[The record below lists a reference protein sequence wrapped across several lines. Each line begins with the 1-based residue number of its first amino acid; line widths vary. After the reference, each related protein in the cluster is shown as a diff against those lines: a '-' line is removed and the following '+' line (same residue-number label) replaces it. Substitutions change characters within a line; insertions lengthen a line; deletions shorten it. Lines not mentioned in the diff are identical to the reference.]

1 MGLISGPC
9 CLRLELGR
17 SVQRFKLYGE
27 LLLIFDSL
35 SPWIQVWGELLMNSS
50 FVAVNSA
57 DTGPAGTARQ
67 TAPGYREP
75 FVARTCAAHVITE
88 RYVNYH
94 SPVLQE
100 GTGLDHFSLS
110 PLPFVFWVPTARAS
124 KPALLLRENIN
135 SQRLWLGVNI
145 AGLKCEGN

>member
-1 MGLISGPC
+1 MGLISGPR
-9 CLRLELGR
+9 CLRLELSR

-100 GTGLDHFSLS
+100 GTGLDHFPLSLLCPLCSGS
-110 PLPFVFWVPTARAS
+110 PRPGPQ
-124 KPALLLRENIN
+124 
-135 SQRLWLGVNI
+135 SQLCSSERILTVRGS
-145 AGLKCEGN
+145 GLE